1 MPDREGTKDRTLLAR
16 AQERLPGWLWEH
28 VFSVPACY
36 GQKPRQYFET
46 VTEWKSW
53 KLEHSHGPA
62 GISHAITIYSALR
75 EGHLCDDKN
84 HAPGSGG
91 SLGSKGDSC
100 LSLCRHRE

>member
-100 LSLCRHRE
+100 LSL